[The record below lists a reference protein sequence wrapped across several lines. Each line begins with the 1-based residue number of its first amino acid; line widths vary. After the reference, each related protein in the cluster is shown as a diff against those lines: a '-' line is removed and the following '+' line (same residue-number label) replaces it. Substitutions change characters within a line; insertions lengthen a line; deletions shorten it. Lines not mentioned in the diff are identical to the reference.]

1 MNKMEMDIAHQNL
14 SGLEINSNTKAH
26 VWNSVRLVRRG

>member
-14 SGLEINSNTKAH
+14 SGLEINTKAH
-26 VWNSVRLVRRG
+26 VWNSVQFVTA